1 MDLEVTELTTMRI
14 THVNP
19 RTEEHGD
26 ALVPALD
33 VRLEWET
40 TSAVLDR
47 FHPELRGALYW
58 ANEEARS
65 QPNIDGVEAISGN
78 LIFPDLDA
86 LRWKGKPEAL
96 YTLAIEL
103 PSLAPVILAG
113 CKLGGLVLDAKEGG
127 TVVVSFRLQCS
138 PVGERE
144 AGKLSTMIGARVLA
158 TLRQAV
164 DPEPGDAPVL
174 ADAPDL
180 HAWPFGASAPP
191 ESAKPQTRKGWRR
204 TNMLE
209 REAQAQERDATETF
223 LAASE
228 TYIAGTNG
236 EDRGDEAQ
244 QDTTGH

>member
-1 MDLEVTELTTMRI
+1 MNLEITDPTTMRV

-26 ALVPALD
+26 TLVPALD
-33 VRLEWET
+33 VRLDWET

-58 ANEEARS
+58 ANEAARA
-65 QPNIDGVEAISGN
+65 QENVEGVETISGN

-96 YTLAIEL
+96 YTFAIEL
-103 PSLAPVILAG
+103 PSLAPVVLAG

-144 AGKLSTMIGARVLA
+144 AGKLSTMVGARVLA
-158 TLRQAV
+158 TLRQQDPPAV
-164 DPEPGDAPVL
+164 QEGLDAPL
-174 ADAPDL
+174 DQASTL
-180 HAWPFGASAPP
+180 HAWPFPDKVP
-191 ESAKPQTRKGWRR
+191 EDAKPQTRKGWRR

-209 REAQAQERDATETF
+209 REAHEAEHDATETF
-223 LAASE
+223 LAA
-228 TYIAGTNG
+228 NG
-236 EDRGDEAQ
+236 EDRADDPA